1 MFHIKQYMG
10 AECPPILPLVEE
22 ALDEGFEFLS
32 RLMRDWE
39 SGENS
44 FDQRGEVLFLI
55 WNDGVPVG
63 VGGLNV
69 DPYALDTCIGRV
81 RHVYVSRQFRRRGMG
96 RALLLEL
103 INISQHR
110 FRMLR
115 LRTNT
120 EQGDSFYRELGFVP
134 IVESNDS
141 THCLNLTSDVV

>member
-1 MFHIKQYMG
+1 MFHLKQYLG
-10 AECPPILPLVEE
+10 TECPPILPLVEE

-39 SGENS
+39 SGKNC

-69 DPYALDTCIGRV
+69 DPYTSDTQIGRV

-96 RALLLEL
+96 RALLFEL
-103 INISQHR
+103 INISQDR
-110 FRMLR
+110 FRILR
-115 LRTNT
+115 LRTDT
-120 EQGDSFYRELGFVP
+120 EQADRFYRELGFMSTVG
-134 IVESNDS
+134 SDYS
-141 THCLNLTSDVV
+141 THHMILTSGIS